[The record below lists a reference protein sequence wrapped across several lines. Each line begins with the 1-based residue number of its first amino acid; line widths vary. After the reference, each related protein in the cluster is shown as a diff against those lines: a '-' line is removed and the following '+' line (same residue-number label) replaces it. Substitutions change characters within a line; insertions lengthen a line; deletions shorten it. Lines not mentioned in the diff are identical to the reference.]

1 MSKASKWLELA
12 EYSSLGGIIVGT
24 VATTITKQFL
34 YSFTPFAFAF
44 FVNYANFKKYK
55 NESLLLYQT
64 TKGNV
69 ETYQKENIELKN
81 ILIEKQYQD
90 NELLQGLI
98 AFADEYKYRKLEL
111 ESLIEKA
118 IVQKTELDNKL
129 NQHFSNSQLV
139 TIFNRLSNLENEKSQ
154 AIKEIQSELQDIDNE
169 IKKLK
174 NSDKNSDIVY
184 ESSFGRS
191 SLLAGLTQYYSLPG
205 LTQRLL
211 NEAIE
216 NEKKIEYKNKY
227 YQKSLTEKS
236 LKNIQRVV
244 TDSRRL
250 AEIVIDHYNDHG
262 CSKEDAIILSKE
274 LILLAAEISVINSFI
289 DLNIIYQ
296 VINLFTYQISRFQ
309 HRKSK
314 YRWNNFMKHNML
326 NVLND
331 CLIAQ
336 RT

>member
-24 VATTITKQFL
+24 VATTVTKQFL

-44 FVNYANFKKYK
+44 FVNYANFKKHQ
-55 NESLLLYQT
+55 NESSLLYQT
-64 TKGNV
+64 TKDNV
-69 ETYQKENIELKN
+69 EIYKKENVELKK
-81 ILIEKQYQD
+81 ILLENKQQD

-98 AFADEYKYRKLEL
+98 AFTDEYKYRKLEL

-118 IVQKTELDNKL
+118 IIQKEELENKL
-129 NQHFSNSQLV
+129 NQHFSNSQLIP
-139 TIFNRLSNLENEKSQ
+139 IFNRLSNLENEKSTV
-154 AIKEIQSELQDIDNE
+154 IKKIQSDLQNTKDKIN
-169 IKKLK
+169 KLEK
-174 NSDKNSDIVY
+174 SNINSDIIY
-184 ESSFGRS
+184 ESSLGRS
-191 SLLAGLTQYYSLPG
+191 SLLVGLTQHYSLKG

-211 NEAIE
+211 KEAIE
-216 NEKKIEYKNKY
+216 NEKRIEYKNKY

-250 AEIVIDHYNDHG
+250 AEIVVDHHNDHG

-274 LILLAAEISVINSFI
+274 LVFLAVEISVTSSFI

-296 VINLFTYQISRFQ
+296 VVNLFTYQISRFQ